1 MCSHR
6 PACPDALSS
15 SARSARIVGMH
26 VEQGWC
32 QLCNGL
38 ILFEDGGTLLP
49 DGRVGDQV
57 PAAPLF
63 QVPLP
68 RAV

>member
-6 PACPDALSS
+6 PACPEASS
-15 SARSARIVGMH
+15 RSARSARIVGMH

-32 QLCNGL
+32 QLCNGV

-49 DGRVGDQV
+49 DGRVGD
-57 PAAPLF
+57 PDGAPCVT
-63 QVPLP
+63 VPLP

>member
-6 PACPDALSS
+6 PACPESS
-15 SARSARIVGMH
+15 SASARSARIVEMH

-32 QLCNGL
+32 QLCNGV
-38 ILFEDGGTLLP
+38 ILFEDGGILLP
-49 DGRVGDQV
+49 DGRVGIPT
-57 PAAPLF
+57 PAASLV